1 MTPTRTLF
9 LAGLLALVALAP
21 VSAAAQAQV
30 GPAYVTRVVDAVTI
44 YADVAGRIE
53 TVRYL
58 GVRVPRIE
66 DPRLGNEPYAIVSR
80 EGNRRLV
87 EGKWIWLMFDGAPRD
102 AQGRLRAWV
111 WKDGL
116 FVNGALVRDGWAVP
130 AVTEPRLVE
139 YFGALEAN
147 ARSDRRGLWR
157 SPNSIAYFRP
167 RPITDAVDTDVG
179 GPDSADTRVFSAPAP
194 FAPVIMP
201 PSGGRSSAPSGSGGG
216 VSAPATSSSGM
227 PYTPPSSRSIGTT
240 GRTVK

>member
-1 MTPTRTLF
+1 MMPTRTLF

-21 VSAAAQAQV
+21 ASVAAQAQV
-30 GPAYVTRVVDAVTI
+30 GPAYVTRVVDAVTV

-66 DPRLGNEPYAIVSR
+66 DPRYGNEPYAIVSR

-87 EGKWIWLMFDGAPRD
+87 EGKWIWLMFDGPARD

-147 ARSDRRGLWR
+147 ARADRRGLWR
-157 SPNSIAYFRP
+157 SASSIAYFRP
-167 RPITDAVDTDVG
+167 RPITDAADTDVG
-179 GPDSADTRVFSAPAP
+179 GPDSMDTRVFSAPAP

-201 PSGGRSSAPSGSGGG
+201 PGTRPSTPLPSGGAP
-216 VSAPATSSSGM
+216 VPAPAPSSSGGM
-227 PYTPPSSRSIGTT
+227 GYTTPSSRSSS
-240 GRTVK
+240 GRTTK